1 MQRTVTGRHW
11 PRGDGE
17 PPTALEKV
25 KTESEAFKGVSLKVE
40 SGWSAGR
47 VKGDGLGT
55 RAAQLGCEGES
66 GWRP

>member
-1 MQRTVTGRHW
+1 MTGRHW

-17 PPTALEKV
+17 PLTAFEKV

-40 SGWSAGR
+40 SGCSAGR

-55 RAAQLGCEGES
+55 RAAQLG
-66 GWRP
+66 